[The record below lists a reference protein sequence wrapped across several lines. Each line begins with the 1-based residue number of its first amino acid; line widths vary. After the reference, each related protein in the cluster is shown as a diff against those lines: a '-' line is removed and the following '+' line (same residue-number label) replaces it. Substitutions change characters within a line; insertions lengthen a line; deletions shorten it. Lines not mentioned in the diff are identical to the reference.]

1 MLTDVSSTATDHE
14 ARNQHLSDIDET
26 WEVCR
31 EIVEIA
37 RAAYE
42 DALEQAGVVYDASQ
56 GAAAAAHRDA
66 IDAAWAAY
74 KEDVSN
80 TPSMSRRDVIA
91 SARATYNKSAAEIRS
106 AYESGISASR
116 EALSRALQD
125 ARLEYEVAVEGAFEA
140 HRKSIENVRQFLD
153 PTEGDS
159 LDVLGLAG
167 EQAARGAQ
175 PAATPTATIIDEDGD
190 DDPDRIAEELL
201 SSLNGNES

>member
-14 ARNQHLSDIDET
+14 ARNRHLSDIDET
-26 WEVCR
+26 WEVCQ
-31 EIVEIA
+31 EIVELA

-42 DALEQAGVVYDASQ
+42 DALEEAGMVYDSSQ
-56 GAAAAAHRDA
+56 GTAAASHREA

-74 KEDVSN
+74 KEDVTN
-80 TPSMSRRDVIA
+80 TPSMSRREAIA
-91 SARATYNKSAAEIRS
+91 GARATYNKSAAEIRS
-106 AYESGISASR
+106 AYESGMAAAR

-153 PTEGDS
+153 PTESDS

-175 PAATPTATIIDEDGD
+175 PTATPTATIIDEDD

-201 SSLNGNES
+201 SSLNGNDS